1 MEVITEEPTMDK
13 LLVVSAL
20 AALVAGCATQGDTQL
35 AKADCKVA
43 PITTASVAG
52 KYKQVSPIEQRYAEM
67 QLASTDYRR
76 RQLAERG
83 LVNNNVEEALR
94 DCY

>member
-1 MEVITEEPTMDK
+1 MRMFLI
-13 LLVVSAL
+13 VSAV
-20 AALVAGCATQGDTQL
+20 AAFAAAGCATQGDTY

-52 KYKQVSPIEQRYAEM
+52 KARPATSLERRAAEM
-67 QLASTDYRR
+67 DLAATDYRTR
-76 RQLAERG
+76 NLARNG
-83 LVNNNVEEALR
+83 YVGNNVEEALR

>member
-1 MEVITEEPTMDK
+1 MKCT
-13 LLVVSAL
+13 LAVSVL
-20 AALVAGCATQGDTQL
+20 AALALAGCASQDAQV

-52 KYKQVSPIEQRYAEM
+52 RPPPADRLSQRMA
-67 QLASTDYRR
+67 QSDLATSGYRQ
-76 RQLAERG
+76 RQLERNG
-83 LVNNNVEEALR
+83 LMNNNVEEALR